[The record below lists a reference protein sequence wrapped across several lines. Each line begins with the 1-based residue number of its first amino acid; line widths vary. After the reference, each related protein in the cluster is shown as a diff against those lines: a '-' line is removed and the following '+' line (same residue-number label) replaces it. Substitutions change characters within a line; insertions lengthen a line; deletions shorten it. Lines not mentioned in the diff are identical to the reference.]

1 MGGRFRPEYTV
12 LGQTRSPQIREIY
25 KMRENKNKHLSY
37 PDTDKLAEER
47 FWKYKDQ
54 DPFPNIAP
62 ALLNSADIADYV
74 AHTGMI
80 FPFDSSRLGPASYE
94 MILGGEYLYWDEN
107 GKKCSC
113 KDIKKDDGLVL
124 RKNSIT
130 YVSVRETFRIPNYIA
145 LRFNL
150 RVKHVHRGL
159 LLGTGPLVDPG
170 FHGKLMIPIH
180 NLTNNEYTIKPGED
194 LISVEFTKVSPNP
207 DWKLTDE
214 EIIETKGQYV
224 ENSGKNSKKSFK
236 ELLRKTLPFGVCKVM
251 SSLAGTLAE
260 ARKQISIL
268 SKYKNIA
275 IGVGIA
281 GVFALVGVVATTVGV
296 ISDANKYVSDAVM
309 LVKKNDKGDLD
320 IRNFAV
326 RGEVNS
332 LKSEITQ
339 LADEI
344 ELIKDFDGSDLVM
357 RSDVDALK
365 TELIR
370 LREEINRLKEELRV
384 SHEGA
389 N

>member
-1 MGGRFRPEYTV
+1 M
-12 LGQTRSPQIREIY
+12 S
-25 KMRENKNKHLSY
+25 ENKNEHLSY

-54 DPFPNIAP
+54 DPFPDIVP

-80 FPFDSSRLGPASYE
+80 FPFDPSRLGPASYE

-113 KDIKKDDGLVL
+113 KDIKTGDELVL

-180 NLTNNEYTIKPGED
+180 NLTNNEYTIKPGEN

-224 ENSGKNSKKSFK
+224 ENSGKNSKKSFE
-236 ELLRKTLPFGVCKVM
+236 ELLKKTLPIGVGKVM

-260 ARKQISIL
+260 ARAQISIF
-268 SKYKNIA
+268 SKYKTIA
-275 IGVGIA
+275 IGAGIVGMIA
-281 GVFALVGVVATTVGV
+281 LIGVIVTTVGV

-309 LVKKNDKGDLD
+309 LIKRNDKGDLD

-344 ELIKDFDGSDLVM
+344 ELIKEGKKRDFDGSDLAM

-365 TELIR
+365 TDFIR
-370 LREEINRLKEELRV
+370 LREEINRLKEDLRV
-384 SHEGA
+384 SHEGTK
-389 N
+389 

>member
-1 MGGRFRPEYTV
+1 M
-12 LGQTRSPQIREIY
+12 S
-25 KMRENKNKHLSY
+25 ENKNEHLSY

-47 FWKYKDQ
+47 FWKYKDR
-54 DPFPNIAP
+54 DPFPKIDP

-80 FPFDSSRLGPASYE
+80 FPFDPSRLGPASYE

-107 GKKCSC
+107 GKKSSC
-113 KDIKKDDGLVL
+113 KDIKTGDELVL

-207 DWKLTDE
+207 AWKLIDE
-214 EIIETKGQYV
+214 EIIETKGEYV
-224 ENSGKNSKKSFK
+224 ENSGKNSKKSFE
-236 ELLRKTLPFGVCKVM
+236 ELLKKTLPFGVGKVM

-260 ARKQISIL
+260 ARAQISIF
-268 SKYKNIA
+268 SKYKNFA
-275 IGVGIA
+275 IGA
-281 GVFALVGVVATTVGV
+281 GVVGVIALVGVIITTVGV

-326 RGEVNS
+326 RDEVNS
-332 LKSEITQ
+332 LKSKITQ

-344 ELIKDFDGSDLVM
+344 ELIKEGEKRKFYESDLAM
-357 RSDVDALK
+357 RSEVHVLN
-365 TELIR
+365 TEIIR
-370 LREEINRLKEELRV
+370 LREEINQLKEDLRV
-384 SHEGA
+384 SHEGTK
-389 N
+389 

>member
-1 MGGRFRPEYTV
+1 M
-12 LGQTRSPQIREIY
+12 S
-25 KMRENKNKHLSY
+25 ENKNEHLSY
-37 PDTDKLAEER
+37 PDTDKCAEER
-47 FWKYKDQ
+47 FLKYKGQ
-54 DPFPNIAP
+54 DPFPDIES

-80 FPFDSSRLGPASYE
+80 FPFDPSRLGPASYE
-94 MILGGEYLYWDEN
+94 MILGGEYLYWDEK

-113 KDIKKDDGLVL
+113 NDIKTGDKLVL

-130 YVSVRETFRIPNYIA
+130 YVSVKETFRIPNYIA

-180 NLTNNEYTIKPGED
+180 NLTNNHYTIKPGEK
-194 LISVEFTKVSPNP
+194 LISVEFTKVSKNP
-207 DWKLTDE
+207 AWKLTDE
-214 EIIETKGQYV
+214 ELIETKGQYV
-224 ENSGKNSKKSFK
+224 ENSGKNSKKSF
-236 ELLRKTLPFGVCKVM
+236 EDLLKKTLPFGVGKVM

-260 ARKQISIL
+260 ARAQIRKFSRYRKFAFWAGIVGV
-268 SKYKNIA
+268 IA
-275 IGVGIA
+275 S
-281 GVFALVGVVATTVGV
+281 VGVVVATVGV

-344 ELIKDFDGSDLVM
+344 ELIKEGKKRDFDESDLAM

-365 TELIR
+365 TEIAR
-370 LREEINRLKEELRV
+370 LREEINRLKEDLRV
-384 SHEGA
+384 LSEGTK
-389 N
+389 